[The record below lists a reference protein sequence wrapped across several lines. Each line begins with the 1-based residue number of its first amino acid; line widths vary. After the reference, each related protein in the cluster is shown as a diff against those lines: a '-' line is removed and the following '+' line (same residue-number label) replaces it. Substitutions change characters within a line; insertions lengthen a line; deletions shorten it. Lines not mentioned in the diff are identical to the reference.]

1 MNRDMV
7 LAEWRRAT
15 RSLRAAELLAREG
28 YHEDAVS
35 RAYYAIL
42 HTAKAAL
49 FVHDVA
55 TASYAAV
62 RRLFGRHLISTG
74 EIERQWSSHL
84 GEGLDDRLAADY
96 DASTSFSAAET
107 HQECQRAR
115 DFVERIRRYL
125 LTQGL
130 TVHDMETEVENG

>member
-1 MNRDMV
+1 MV
-7 LAEWRRAT
+7 LAEWRRAI
-15 RSLRAAELLAREG
+15 RSLHAAELLAREG

-35 RAYYAIL
+35 RAYYATL
-42 HTAKAAL
+42 HAAKAAL

-55 TASYAAV
+55 AASHAAV

-74 EIERQWSSHL
+74 AIERQWSSHL

-96 DASTSFSAAET
+96 DARAAFSAAET
-107 HQECQRAR
+107 RQECQRAR

-125 LTQGL
+125 LAQGL
-130 TVHDMETEVENG
+130 TVHELETEVDNS